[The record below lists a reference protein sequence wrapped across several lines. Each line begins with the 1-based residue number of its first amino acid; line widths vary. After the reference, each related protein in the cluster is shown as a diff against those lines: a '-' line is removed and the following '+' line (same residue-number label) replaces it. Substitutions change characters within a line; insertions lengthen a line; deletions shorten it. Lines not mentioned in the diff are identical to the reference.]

1 MRACRAL
8 AFALALALELA
19 RGCRGLGLALGAL
32 LVCSVPWW
40 LPPLAAAY
48 ADALER
54 HPYATNSLTGGV
66 VMLLGDSFAQFLEFR
81 QRWRRWVRPQRGSAR
96 AALQPFAIDGVRLAA
111 CVCFSAGFHMPVN
124 TWWYHHAVEKLLP
137 DADLSLRLP
146 GLGKPPDAWFRGSA
160 VINSAAWAAALT
172 LAKAVL
178 GVSPAWVLN
187 PIFFLWVPSAEAVGG
202 LLLRG
207 EPLEP
212 AALQRHIRRRFQRD
226 LCKLPR

>member
-160 VINSAAWAAALT
+160 VTNSPAAWPQR
-172 LAKAVL
+172 
-178 GVSPAWVLN
+178 SPW
-187 PIFFLWVPSAEAVGG
+187 
-202 LLLRG
+202 
-207 EPLEP
+207 
-212 AALQRHIRRRFQRD
+212 
-226 LCKLPR
+226 PRQCSE